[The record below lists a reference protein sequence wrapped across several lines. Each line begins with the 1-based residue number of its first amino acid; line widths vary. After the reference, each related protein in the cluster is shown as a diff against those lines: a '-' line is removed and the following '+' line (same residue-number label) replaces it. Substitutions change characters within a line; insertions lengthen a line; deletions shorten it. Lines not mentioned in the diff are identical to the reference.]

1 MTAYYKNP
9 LLVYDTSG
17 YESELLLWG
26 VAWVMRGSSL
36 RGRGGDSLLFQPRL
50 SSIAALS
57 FSSLVPPTLC
67 PIQVAVTKGTPITLS
82 G

>member
-1 MTAYYKNP
+1 M
-9 LLVYDTSG
+9 
-17 YESELLLWG
+17 
-26 VAWVMRGSSL
+26 MRGSSL
-36 RGRGGDSLLFQPRL
+36 RCVCVGGGGGGGGISLLFQPRL

-67 PIQVAVTKGTPITLS
+67 PFQVAVTKGTPITLS